1 MRDVLVSVII
11 PAFNAGQFIE
21 KCLTSICNQT
31 YRNLEIIV
39 ADDASTDCT
48 VSIVRNMQEKDSR
61 IFLIKLEENVGASTS
76 RQTAV
81 ENSQGEL
88 VTFVDSDDWYCA
100 NDAIEKIVDIYI
112 RNDVDCIMYGYRT
125 IHKNRF
131 FIKHPFRGKK
141 GLHTVTE
148 IAEVKANKPSPCWH
162 YLWNKCYKGDLLRNS
177 TLKFLPNLKSAE
189 DVRYNEDFL
198 RCGKKFY
205 VMKTC
210 FFYDYNCCNINQ
222 VTRKRVDPSLEKAIL
237 QFKCYKEELS
247 KLLSD
252 YSFLEV
258 SDRAIT
264 GLYKHFF
271 YNVCFLK
278 KKEANTEWSYTLNKF
293 IVKDKMY
300 RECRDK
306 LGTIS
311 AKYINIR
318 ANGAV
323 IKNKI
328 KENIKKLMYM

>member
-1 MRDVLVSVII
+1 MRDILVSIII

-39 ADDASTDCT
+39 TDDASTDCS
-48 VSIVRNMQEKDSR
+48 VSIVQNMQEKDSR

-76 RQTAV
+76 RQIAV
-81 ENSQGEL
+81 EHSNGEL

-100 NDAIEKIVDIYI
+100 DDAIEKIVDIYI
-112 RNDVDCIMYGYRT
+112 RNDVDCIMYAYRT
-125 IHKNRF
+125 IHKHMF
-131 FIKHPFRGKK
+131 SIKHPFRAGK
-141 GLHTVTE
+141 GLHTVSE
-148 IAEVKANKPSPCWH
+148 IAEVKANVPSPCWH

-177 TLKFLPNLKSAE
+177 TLKFQPNLRLAE
-189 DVRYNEDFL
+189 DVRFNEDFL

-205 VMKTC
+205 VMKNS

-222 VTRKRVDPSLEKAIL
+222 VTRKRVDSSLENAIL

-252 YSFLEV
+252 YAFLEV
-258 SDRAIT
+258 SDRAIN
-264 GLYKHFF
+264 GLYKQFF
-271 YNVCFLK
+271 YNVCLLK
-278 KKEANTEWSYTLNKF
+278 KKEANTEWAYTLYEL
-293 IVKDKMY
+293 IAKDKMY
-300 RECRDK
+300 MQCRDK

-311 AKYINIR
+311 AKCINAR
-318 ANGAV
+318 ANGKF

-328 KENIKKLMYM
+328 KENIKKLMNM